1 MQMDTQ
7 MEEDEDQQR
16 LLDSQQ
22 NNHAAQDKVERRSS
36 FEVDEG
42 LHRRHIRRRR
52 GGLFASIDKR
62 YWFAFS
68 LPALLLIMY
77 LTTNLNSWFG
87 STPDLKV
94 VLPEEQMREAELR
107 ALYLLQK
114 QQQGLLHLW
123 SYITMNLTA
132 NTATNITPNRSLI
145 ATPNP
150 SLSTTSNATSSLSP
164 SLNTTSNP
172 TPSPSLNT
180 TYNNKS
186 PPSDKSP
193 NTTLNN
199 KSPSSD
205 ESPNTASKESL
216 NTASNATLN
225 TTSSVT
231 PGAFSNNAPGNVA
244 FNPALSGAFA
254 AELLSQITLNQE
266 IQQTLLLSHRT
277 GNVSDSEQFDV
288 NATVN
293 YYGGSI
299 NRCGKAVSN
308 NVERRTLKWKPRH
321 DRYLVAICLSGQM
334 SNHLICLEKHM
345 FFAALLNR
353 ILVLPSPKFD
363 YQYEH
368 SLDIQHMKDCLGSN
382 AIMTF
387 EEFYNKKKDHL
398 HINRLICYMAS
409 PPCFMD
415 DDHVKKFKGIGWSIG
430 KIEVAWPEDAHKQ
443 GYPSHPHSEEIVKRF
458 SCNDEVI
465 GIGDVFFA
473 DVEEKWV
480 MQPGGPLAHQCMTI
494 VKPNQYIVLTAQR
507 FIQTYLGA
515 NFIALHFRRYGFLQ
529 FCNAKEESCF
539 FPIPQAANCILRKVQ
554 MSNAP
559 VIYLSTDAP
568 GSETDLLQSLIVS
581 NGMTV
586 PLVKRPAHDG
596 KGKWDALLYR
606 HRLHSDDQVFA
617 MLDKT
622 ICALSSVFIGTPGS
636 TFTDDIIRLR
646 RDWGTASTCDESL
659 CQGEKPN
666 FQADL
671 H

>member
-1 MQMDTQ
+1 LALALALGSMQMDTQ
-7 MEEDEDQQR
+7 MEEDEDHQR
-16 LLDSQQ
+16 LLESHQ
-22 NNHAAQDKVERRSS
+22 NNHATHDKVERRSS

-42 LHRRHIRRRR
+42 LQRRHSRRRS

-77 LTTNLNSWFG
+77 FTTNLNNWFG

-94 VLPEEQMREAELR
+94 ELPQEQMREAELR

-123 SYITMNLTA
+123 SYTTMNLTA
-132 NTATNITPNRSLI
+132 NTATGFTPNRSLI

-150 SLSTTSNATSSLSP
+150 ALNTTLNATTPTP
-164 SLNTTSNP
+164 SLNTTF
-172 TPSPSLNT
+172 
-180 TYNNKS
+180 NNKS
-186 PPSDKSP
+186 PPSVKSP
-193 NTTLNN
+193 NTTFNN
-199 KSPSSD
+199 ISHPSN
-205 ESPNTASKESL
+205 ESPNT
-216 NTASNATLN
+216 TSNATLN
-225 TTSSVT
+225 ITSNVT
-231 PGAFSNNAPGNVA
+231 PSALSNNAPGNVA
-244 FNPALSGAFA
+244 FNPSISGAFA
-254 AELLSQITLNQE
+254 AELLLQITLNQE
-266 IQQTLLLSHRT
+266 IQQTLLSSHRT

-288 NATVN
+288 NTTLN
-293 YYGGSI
+293 YYGGST
-299 NRCGKAVSN
+299 NRCSKGVSN

-382 AIMTF
+382 TVMTF
-387 EEFYNKKKDHL
+387 EEFYNKKRDHL

-409 PPCFMD
+409 PPCYMD

-430 KIEVAWPEDAHKQ
+430 KTEVAWPEDARHKN
-443 GYPSHPHSEEIVKRF
+443 YPSHPHSEEIVKRF

-480 MQPGGPLAHQCMTI
+480 MQPGGPLSHQCKTI

-507 FIQTYLGA
+507 FIQTYLGE

-568 GSETDLLQSLIVS
+568 ESETDLLQSLIVL
-581 NGMTV
+581 NGQTV

-606 HRLHSDDQVFA
+606 HHLHSDDQVFA

-646 RDWGTASTCDESL
+646 RDWGTASTCDEHL

>member
-7 MEEDEDQQR
+7 MEKDEDRER
-16 LLDSQQ
+16 LLESEE
-22 NNHAAQDKVERRSS
+22 NNHAPHDKVERRSS

-42 LHRRHIRRRR
+42 LERRHGRKKR

-68 LPALLLIMY
+68 LPALLLLIY
-77 LTTNLNSWFG
+77 FTTNLNSWFG

-94 VLPEEQMREAELR
+94 EFPQEQMREAELR

-123 SYITMNLTA
+123 SYITINLTA
-132 NTATNITPNRSLI
+132 NAATNITPNRSLI

-150 SLSTTSNATSSLSP
+150 ALNTTLNATSPP
-164 SLNTTSNP
+164 SLNTTF
-172 TPSPSLNT
+172 
-180 TYNNKS
+180 NNKS
-186 PPSDKSP
+186 PNSDESP

-199 KSPSSD
+199 KSLSPDESPKTTSK
-205 ESPNTASKESL
+205 ESPNT
-216 NTASNATLN
+216 TSNSPEN
-225 TTSSVT
+225 TTSNVT
-231 PGAFSNNAPGNVA
+231 PSAFSNNVPSNAA
-244 FNPALSGAFA
+244 FNPSISGAFVT
-254 AELLSQITLNQE
+254 ELLSQITLNQE
-266 IQQTLLLSHRT
+266 IQHTLLSSHQT
-277 GNVSDSEQFDV
+277 GNVSDSEQFNV
-288 NATVN
+288 NTTLN
-293 YYGGSI
+293 YYGGSTS
-299 NRCGKAVSN
+299 RCGKAVSN
-308 NVERRTLKWKPRH
+308 NVERKTLKWKPRH

-382 AIMTF
+382 TIMTF
-387 EEFYNKKKDHL
+387 EEFYNKKRDHL
-398 HINRLICYMAS
+398 HIDRLICYMAS
-409 PPCFMD
+409 PPCYMD
-415 DDHVKKFKGIGWSIG
+415 DDHVRKFKGLGWSIG
-430 KIEVAWPEDAHKQ
+430 KTEVAWPEDSKLKS
-443 GYPSHPHSEEIVKRF
+443 YPSHPHSEEIVKRF

-473 DVEEKWV
+473 DVEEKRV
-480 MQPGGPLAHQCMTI
+480 MQPGGPLAHKCKTI
-494 VKPNQYIVLTAQR
+494 VKPNQYILLTAQR

-539 FPIPQAANCILRKVQ
+539 FPIPQAANCILQKVQ
-554 MSNAP
+554 TSNAP

-568 GSETDLLQSLIVS
+568 ASETDLLQSLIML
-581 NGMTV
+581 NGRTI
-586 PLVKRPAHDG
+586 PLVKRPAHDAR
-596 KGKWDALLYR
+596 GKWDALLYR

-622 ICALSSVFIGTPGS
+622 ICALSSVFIGTNGS

-646 RDWGTASTCDESL
+646 RDWGTASTCDEHL
-659 CQGEKPN
+659 CHGEKPN